1 MPIYHR
7 HHVVP
12 KHAGGTDNPSNMTC
26 PLTIQEH
33 AEHHRYRYEMTG
45 DAYDRI
51 AWQALI
57 GMIPKQEAIRQM
69 LIETGRKN
77 GQAQLGHRKQSE
89 ETRRKISEALR
100 GRPNPNRGKPCKP
113 RSAEHSRKL
122 SEALRGKTRS
132 EETRRKMS
140 EAHRGKPGRPHSEET
155 RRKMSESHRGKPGRP
170 HSEESR
176 RKISEALLR
185 ANLGSGGRTRT
196 DTDRGLKPEPLPL
209 GYSAMV
215 PSR

>member
-12 KHAGGTDNPSNMTC
+12 KHAGGTDDPSNMTC

-77 GQAQLGHRKQSE
+77 GQAQLGRRKQSE
-89 ETRRKISEALR
+89 ETRRKIGNASRGRPNPNRGKPGRPHSEESRQKICEALR
-100 GRPNPNRGKPCKP
+100 GRPNPNRGKP
-113 RSAEHSRKL
+113 
-122 SEALRGKTRS
+122 
-132 EETRRKMS
+132 
-140 EAHRGKPGRPHSEET
+140 
-155 RRKMSESHRGKPGRP
+155 GRP

-176 RKISEALLR
+176 QKMSEAKRGKIFSKEHRQKIAEALRGKSRKPHSEETRQKISEAL
-185 ANLGSGGRTRT
+185 
-196 DTDRGLKPEPLPL
+196 RGKTIKL
-209 GYSAMV
+209 
-215 PSR
+215 